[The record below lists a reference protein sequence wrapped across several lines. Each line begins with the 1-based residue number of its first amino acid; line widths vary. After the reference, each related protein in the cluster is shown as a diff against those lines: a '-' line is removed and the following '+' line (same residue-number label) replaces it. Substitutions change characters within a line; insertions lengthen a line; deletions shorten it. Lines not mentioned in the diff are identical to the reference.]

1 MNRTSVR
8 IIIID
13 IMLAERYRSY
23 QDNDY
28 YYCLKSYSQISDITV
43 RKTSII
49 GDGRAF
55 LLEPWLLKHG
65 NAAVWGSIQNEWINV
80 RDIKHDW
87 ALKLIEL
94 IINIKLYGNL
104 PEYSVAIN
112 RVPLQ
117 NGGGHEGRFSC
128 RQQQEQRY
136 KIIICFSRCSRAAAI
151 CLLSGG
157 WTMARADRK

>member
-1 MNRTSVR
+1 MFFFVEKPERVKEKTKGKNKKELADRPTPHCLYQAMNRTSVR

-55 LLEPWLLKHG
+55 LLEP
-65 NAAVWGSIQNEWINV
+65 
-80 RDIKHDW
+80 
-87 ALKLIEL
+87 
-94 IINIKLYGNL
+94 
-104 PEYSVAIN
+104 
-112 RVPLQ
+112 
-117 NGGGHEGRFSC
+117 
-128 RQQQEQRY
+128 
-136 KIIICFSRCSRAAAI
+136 
-151 CLLSGG
+151 
-157 WTMARADRK
+157 